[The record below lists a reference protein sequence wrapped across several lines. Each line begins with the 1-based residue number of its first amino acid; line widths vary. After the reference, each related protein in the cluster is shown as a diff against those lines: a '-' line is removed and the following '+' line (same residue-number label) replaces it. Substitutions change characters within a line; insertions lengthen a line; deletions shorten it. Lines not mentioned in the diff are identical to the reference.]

1 MDEITEH
8 AKNLM
13 ILADAFDALQQWLKD
28 ELGSDVEYIPDSAIQ
43 EAIDDFW
50 AEEGE
55 IDFEQ
60 VSDEI
65 VSATKDHIADTFMTK
80 DDAIAEFKETI
91 LPSILQKEAEYY
103 VSSDGKYSVD
113 KPMRREAWNNF
124 VDSLCK
130 EGRITQNACDD
141 DDWSTPDEL
150 ENGYV

>member
-1 MDEITEH
+1 MDKLAEH
-8 AKNLM
+8 TRNLRE
-13 ILADAFDALQQWLKD
+13 LADAFDALQQWLKD
-28 ELGSDVEYIPDSAIQ
+28 ELSSDVEYIPDGAIQ

-65 VSATKDHIADTFMTK
+65 VSATKDYITDTFMTK
-80 DDAIAEFKETI
+80 DDAIAEFKATI

-103 VSSDGKYSVD
+103 VASGGKYSID

-124 VDSLCK
+124 VDALCK
-130 EGRITQNACDD
+130 DRRITQSACDN